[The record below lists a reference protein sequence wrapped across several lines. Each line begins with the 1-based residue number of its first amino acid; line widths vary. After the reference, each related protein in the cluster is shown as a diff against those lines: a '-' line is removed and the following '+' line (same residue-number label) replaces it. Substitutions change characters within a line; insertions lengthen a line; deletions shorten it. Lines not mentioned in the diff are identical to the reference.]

1 MMTEPI
7 LDVKNLN
14 VRFIRKDG
22 SFFSAVY
29 NSSFY
34 VNEGEVLAIVGE
46 SGSGKSVTA
55 LSLMGL
61 LDAKKVLY
69 KRNSM
74 NYSFKSKVKLH
85 VNSSVL
91 LLLFT
96 VAALICANLDM
107 FGCENLNAIKDLYLS
122 LWELPVSL
130 SLGEFNLFSHGGH
143 PLTLGQV
150 VNDFLMAIFFLSV
163 GLEIKREIKVGELS
177 SRDKALLPIIGACG
191 GMIVPVLV
199 FYLFCPADAAMQRGL
214 AIPMATDIAF
224 SLGVLASFK
233 TRVPLGLKIFL
244 AALAVA
250 DDLGGIIVIALFY
263 TSHIDMMFIAL
274 SAVCIAVMVLGNILK
289 CRSKAFYVTI
299 GLVLWYTMLNSG
311 IHATIA
317 GVVTAFCIPATLR
330 KGTGHYLERIREN
343 VNKFPVIDV
352 DSQHNTI
359 VLTHE
364 DIHTLKSIE
373 SAADKMISPLQ
384 DLEDNLHFLINFIVI
399 PLFAFANAGIDLSQM
414 DLGGIFS
421 GVGLAVMVGLVL
433 GKFLGVFSFSWLAV
447 RMKFVSLPA
456 GTDWKSF
463 ASVCVVCGIGFTVSM
478 FIADLSYAGLGDAG
492 TALLGQAKLGVLIGS
507 ALSALLGCLLL
518 HRTLPKGEVE

>member
-1 MMTEPI
+1 MPQTQ
-7 LDVKNLN
+7 
-14 VRFIRKDG
+14 
-22 SFFSAVY
+22 
-29 NSSFY
+29 
-34 VNEGEVLAIVGE
+34 
-46 SGSGKSVTA
+46 SV
-55 LSLMGL
+55 
-61 LDAKKVLY
+61 
-69 KRNSM
+69 
-74 NYSFKSKVKLH
+74 NYSFLSKLKAH
-85 VNSSVL
+85 VSSSAVL
-91 LLLFT
+91 IFFT
-96 VAALICANLDM
+96 VAALVCANVP
-107 FGCENLNAIKDLYLS
+107 AVKDWYFS
-122 LWELPVSL
+122 LWQNEVSFSVGNFNFFSHNGHAM
-130 SLGEFNLFSHGGH
+130 SLGA
-143 PLTLGQV
+143 V
-150 VNDFLMAIFFLSV
+150 INDFLMAIFFLSV

-199 FYLFCPADAAMQRGL
+199 FSIFCPADAAMQRGL

-263 TSHIDMMFIAL
+263 TSHIDMMFIGL
-274 SAVCIAVMVLGNILK
+274 SALCIAVMVLGNIFK

-317 GVVTAFCIPATLR
+317 GVVTAFCIPATL
-330 KGTGHYLERIREN
+330 KNGTGHYLERIREN

-352 DSQHNTI
+352 DEQHNTI

-384 DLEDNLHFLINFIVI
+384 DLEDNLHFLINYIVI
-399 PLFAFANAGIDLSQM
+399 PLFAFANAGICLAGMSI
-414 DLGGIFS
+414 GGIFS
-421 GVGLAVMVGLVL
+421 GVGLAVMLGLVL
-433 GKFLGVFSFSWLAV
+433 GKFVGVFSFSWVAV
-447 RMKFVSLPA
+447 RLGFVKLPA
-456 GTDWKSF
+456 NTTWKAF

-478 FIADLSYAGLGDAG
+478 FIADLSYAGLGADGAM
-492 TALLGQAKLGVLIGS
+492 LLDQAKLGVLVGS
-507 ALSALLGCLLL
+507 VLSAILGCVLLNY
-518 HRTLPKGEVE
+518 TLPKSK